1 MLRRCCCLF
10 SVEVV
15 CDISHENVAS
25 IQTQHRD
32 AFTTVSEDFNHVDL
46 TSDLIGFVQY
56 VDCPTRE
63 NKTLDQLYTHSTLQ
77 IGRVLVLW
85 KTSCVVAQSCAKGWH
100 QWRQTSGPYVA
111 HHERM
116 SYCFSAFKVSE
127 CLWSSTCFTRFTHIW
142 LYWVVYFLGLFKCIY
157 YPYHPAALAG
167 VDLSFASLI
176 MDYLTGIQQE
186 FNIYYQFLM

>member
-1 MLRRCCCLF
+1 MLRRHCCLF

-85 KTSCVVAQSCAKGWH
+85 KTSCVASVPKVARRAD
-100 QWRQTSGPYVA
+100 TSDDKPVA
-111 HHERM
+111 LM
-116 SYCFSAFKVSE
+116 
-127 CLWSSTCFTRFTHIW
+127 LHIM
-142 LYWVVYFLGLFKCIY
+142 K
-157 YPYHPAALAG
+157 
-167 VDLSFASLI
+167 
-176 MDYLTGIQQE
+176 E
-186 FNIYYQFLM
+186 